1 MDKELNL
8 EQVKQMGEE
17 LTPPIEMAHLLEVPE
32 EELQDELENTCSP
45 VRHAYMLGVATT
57 ANELRKQ
64 NIRSAMAG
72 SPASIMATLEQ
83 LKQCKL

>member
-1 MDKELNL
+1 MDKELDL
-8 EQVKQMGEE
+8 TRVQQLGEE
-17 LTPPIEMAHLLEVPE
+17 LTPPLEMAHLMEVAE
-32 EELQDELENTCSP
+32 EELEAELENTCSP

-83 LKQCKL
+83 LKNCML